1 MPSFSISA
9 LCPAAVSLLPAAL
22 GPFPSLHRNESSLL
36 SSPAGRG
43 GGEAVWIPHLA
54 PRCAGTR
61 SIHSP
66 ARSLGRHSG
75 RHRHRAHL
83 SLAATSGQL
92 ILEKMNP
99 TVSIAVILTVLQ
111 AAHCQMIRD
120 LSACLLG
127 QSLRVDCR
135 YENKTSNPL
144 TYEFSLTKDNRK
156 HIIQSTINVA
166 ENVYR
171 NRANVTV
178 HKNLVCLYLHSFT
191 TSDEGVYVCELK
203 ATNDYTGNQIKNITV
218 IKDKLEKCAGFSLLI
233 QNTSWLLL
241 LLLSLPLLQAVDFV
255 SL

>member
-1 MPSFSISA
+1 
-9 LCPAAVSLLPAAL
+9 
-22 GPFPSLHRNESSLL
+22 
-36 SSPAGRG
+36 
-43 GGEAVWIPHLA
+43 
-54 PRCAGTR
+54 
-61 SIHSP
+61 
-66 ARSLGRHSG
+66 
-75 RHRHRAHL
+75 
-83 SLAATSGQL
+83 
-92 ILEKMNP
+92 MNP
-99 TVSIAVILTVLQ
+99 TVSVAVILTVLQ
-111 AAHCQMIRD
+111 AAHCQMIKD

-144 TYEFSLTKDNRK
+144 TYEFSITKDNRK
-156 HIIQSTINVA
+156 HVIHSTISVS

-171 NRANVTV
+171 SRANVTM
-178 HKNLVCLYLHSFT
+178 HKNLVCLYLQSFT
-191 TSDEGVYVCELK
+191 TSDEGVYMCELK

>member
-1 MPSFSISA
+1 MK
-9 LCPAAVSLLPAAL
+9 
-22 GPFPSLHRNESSLL
+22 
-36 SSPAGRG
+36 
-43 GGEAVWIPHLA
+43 
-54 PRCAGTR
+54 
-61 SIHSP
+61 
-66 ARSLGRHSG
+66 
-75 RHRHRAHL
+75 AHL
-83 SLAATSGQL
+83 SLAATSGHL
-92 ILEKMNP
+92 VLEKMNP

-156 HIIQSTINVA
+156 HIIQSTISVS

-171 NRANVTV
+171 NRANVTM

-191 TSDEGVYVCELK
+191 TSDEGVYMCELK